1 MKFITNSQPKKERN
15 MTKQMINILIQS
27 ETREEVMNCINSGI
41 NINAVD
47 YCGRNALFYCDQLDA
62 VKAMI
67 EAGIELN
74 HIDSYGNNALFCNT
88 NPNVLKLLIHS
99 GINIQHKNNQGQ
111 SCLHQKRYNIKCAEI
126 LINAGADINSI
137 DIEGQTVLYNLYSID
152 AFDYWIEKG
161 CNINHTDHNGK
172 SVLDLSVD
180 NGKWHYKSNV
190 SALIRHIEKIDSTP
204 VLIRHI
210 TYDSLELI
218 KFLKQ
223 NGINFMLA
231 EHCTVELYVK
241 DMRSI
246 FNEIKQHIEIKHTQF
261 YNCRNEH
268 IGIYTGIERVK
279 WFIRNGIRMDDDI
292 LRQRSDSDKIFSYIA
307 GREKKDLLKEMK
319 PEIPRA
325 PVRKRL

>member
-1 MKFITNSQPKKERN
+1 
-15 MTKQMINILIQS
+15 MTKQIINILIQS
-27 ETREEVMNCINSGI
+27 ETREEVLNCINSGI
-41 NINAVD
+41 NINTVD
-47 YCGRNALFYCDQLDA
+47 YCGRNALFYCNQLDA

-67 EAGIELN
+67 EEGIELN

-88 NPNVLKLLIHS
+88 NPDILKLLIHS

-111 SCLHQKRYNIKCAEI
+111 SCLHQQRYNIKCAEI
-126 LINAGADINSI
+126 LINSGADIHSI
-137 DIEGQTVLYNLYSID
+137 DNEGQTVLYHHYRPQD
-152 AFDYWIEKG
+152 FDYWIEKG
-161 CNINHTDHNGK
+161 CNINHTDHNGI

-180 NGKWHYKSNV
+180 NGKWHYQSNA
-190 SALIRHIEKIDSTP
+190 SALIRHIDKIDSTP

-210 TYDSLELI
+210 NYNSLDLI
-218 KFLKQ
+218 KLLKQ
-223 NGINFMLA
+223 NGVKFLLS

-241 DMRSI
+241 DMKSI
-246 FNEIKQHIEIKHTQF
+246 FNELKQHIEIKHTQF
-261 YNCRNEH
+261 YNCRKKH

-279 WFIRNGIRMDDDI
+279 WFIRNGIRIDDDI

-307 GREKKDLLKEMK
+307 EREKKDLLKKMK

>member
-1 MKFITNSQPKKERN
+1 
-15 MTKQMINILIQS
+15 MTKQIINILIQS
-27 ETREEVMNCINSGI
+27 ETREEVLNCINSGI
-41 NINAVD
+41 NINTVD
-47 YCGRNALFYCDQLDA
+47 YCGRNALFYCNQLEA

-67 EAGIELN
+67 EEGIELN

-88 NPNVLKLLIHS
+88 NPNVLELLIHS

-111 SCLHQKRYNIKCAEI
+111 SCLHQQRYNIKCAEI
-126 LINAGADINSI
+126 LINSGADIHSI
-137 DIEGQTVLYNLYSID
+137 DNEGQTVLYNLYSID

-161 CNINHTDHNGK
+161 CNINHTDHNGI
-172 SVLDLSVD
+172 SVLDLSMD
-180 NGKWHYKSNV
+180 NGKCHYQSNV
-190 SALIRHIEKIDSTP
+190 SALIRYIDKIDSTP

-210 TYDSLELI
+210 NYNSLELI
-218 KFLKQ
+218 KLLKQ
-223 NGINFMLA
+223 KGVKFLFS

-241 DMRSI
+241 DMKSI
-246 FNEIKQHIEIKHTQF
+246 FNELKQHIEIKHTQF
-261 YNCRNEH
+261 YNCRKKH

>member
-1 MKFITNSQPKKERN
+1 
-15 MTKQMINILIQS
+15 
-27 ETREEVMNCINSGI
+27 MNCINSGI

>member
-1 MKFITNSQPKKERN
+1 
-15 MTKQMINILIQS
+15 MTMYTIDNLFCS
-27 ETREEVMNCINSGI
+27 WTRENVHDCIKAGIDINSL
-41 NINAVD
+41 NED
-47 YCGRNALFYCDQLDA
+47 GRNALFFCNHVDA

-67 EAGIELN
+67 EAGIEINLT
-74 HIDSYGNNALFCNT
+74 DRYGNNALFCNT
-88 NPNVLKLLIHS
+88 NPKILELLIHS
-99 GINIQHKNNQGQ
+99 GINIQHKNNKGQ
-111 SCLHQKRYNIKCAEI
+111 SCLHTKRNDIKCAEI
-126 LINAGADINSI
+126 LFNSGVDIHSI
-137 DIEGQTVLYNLYSID
+137 DNKGQTILYNLYFEDI
-152 AFDYWIEKG
+152 FDYWIKKG

-172 SVLDLSVD
+172 SAHDLSVD

-190 SALIRHIEKIDSTP
+190 GALIRHIDKIDSTP

-210 TYDSLELI
+210 TYNSLELI

-223 NGINFMLA
+223 NGVNFMLA

-319 PEIPRA
+319 PEFPRE

>member
-1 MKFITNSQPKKERN
+1 MTNQI
-15 MTKQMINILIQS
+15 INILIQS

-41 NINAVD
+41 NINAFD

-62 VKAMI
+62 AKALI

-74 HIDSYGNNALFCNT
+74 HIDNYGNNALFCNT
-88 NPNVLKLLIHS
+88 NPTVLELLIHS
-99 GINIQHKNNQGQ
+99 GIHLQHKNNQGQ
-111 SCLHQKRYNIKCAEI
+111 SCLHQQRYNIKCAEI
-126 LINAGADINSI
+126 LINAGADIHSI
-137 DIEGQTVLYNLYSID
+137 DNEGQTVLYNLYSTD
-152 AFDYWIEKG
+152 SFDYWIKKG

-172 SVLDLSVD
+172 SVLDLSMD
-180 NGKWHYKSNV
+180 NGNWHYRSNV

-210 TYDSLELI
+210 NYHSLDLI
-218 KFLKQ
+218 KLLKHNGVNFL
-223 NGINFMLA
+223 LA

-241 DMRSI
+241 DMKSI
-246 FNEIKQHIEIKHTQF
+246 FNKLKQHIEIKHTQF

-319 PEIPRA
+319 PELPRA

>member
-1 MKFITNSQPKKERN
+1 

>member
-1 MKFITNSQPKKERN
+1 MKFITNLQPKKEIT
-15 MTKQMINILIQS
+15 MTKQTIDILIQS
-27 ETREEVMNCINSGI
+27 ETREEVLNCINSGI
-41 NINAVD
+41 NINVVD

-67 EAGIELN
+67 EEGIELN
-74 HIDSYGNNALFCNT
+74 HIDSYGNNALFYNT
-88 NPNVLKLLIHS
+88 NPNILELLIHS

-126 LINAGADINSI
+126 LINSGADINSI

-161 CNINHTDHNGK
+161 CNINHTDHNGI
-172 SVLDLSVD
+172 SVLDLSMA
-180 NGKWHYKSNV
+180 NGKWHYQSNV

-210 TYDSLELI
+210 TYNSLELI

-223 NGINFMLA
+223 NGVNFLLA
-231 EHCTVELYVK
+231 EHCTIELYVK
-241 DMRSI
+241 DMKSI
-246 FNEIKQHIEIKHTQF
+246 FNELKQHIEIKHTQF

-292 LRQRSDSDKIFSYIA
+292 LRQRYDCDKIFSYIS
-307 GREKKDLLKEMK
+307 
-319 PEIPRA
+319 
-325 PVRKRL
+325 